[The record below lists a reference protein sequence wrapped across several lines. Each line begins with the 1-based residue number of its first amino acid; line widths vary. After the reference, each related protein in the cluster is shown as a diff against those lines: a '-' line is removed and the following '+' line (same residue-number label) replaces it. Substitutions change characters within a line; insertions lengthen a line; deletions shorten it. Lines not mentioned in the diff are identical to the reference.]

1 MSSDPPTLLVE
12 VEEKGPC
19 SRLLK
24 ITVPAVRVD
33 REIEQTFRNVMK
45 AAQFPGFRPGKAP
58 RRLVEARLGDRVLS
72 DVKER
77 LVETVVGEAIEEKGL
92 EPVGGGRLDWEKV
105 TLARGNDLTFEFELD
120 VRPVFEIP
128 DAASIS
134 VRRPDLAIPESAVD
148 DALEEAR
155 LEAAEVT
162 DAGDAPLAENGLANL
177 RVTLRS
183 GDETLLEDAEVDWQ
197 HPSKLLGGMP
207 VDGLNEGLLGKRAG
221 EETSFRATLPD
232 DYRDPAHRGREADIT
247 VRVMT
252 VNKVELPD
260 LDDAFAESMDYDDL
274 AEMRAEV
281 RKQLE
286 RRAQSQTDRLLDDAI
301 VDALLEA
308 VPFEVPPSLVQAE
321 AGRMLRRYEMTLR
334 QQGVPEE
341 SVVAQVLQAKEEAET
356 RVTRDL
362 RASFVLE
369 RIARDRKVFV
379 TETEVDQ
386 EIASMA
392 ASYNRSP
399 DEMAA
404 YVERNNLLG
413 SLRST
418 LKERK
423 TLRELRDVVRIE
435 DATAAPAAEEG
446 KSA

>member
-1 MSSDPPTLLVE
+1 MPSDSPTLMVE

-24 ITVPAVRVD
+24 ITVPASRVD
-33 REIEQTFRNVMK
+33 REIEQTFKNVMK

-58 RRLVEARLGDRVLS
+58 RRLVEARLGPRVLD

-105 TLARGNDLTFEFELD
+105 TVARGTDLIFDIELD
-120 VRPVFEIP
+120 VRPVFEVP
-128 DAASIS
+128 ELSGL
-134 VRRPDLAIPESAVD
+134 VVKRPDLVISDEAVD
-148 DALEEAR
+148 RALEEAR
-155 LEAAEVT
+155 KEAAEIE
-162 DAGDAPLAENGLANL
+162 DAGDAPLAEGGIAHL
-177 RVTLRS
+177 RVSLRS
-183 GDETLLEDAEVDWQ
+183 GDEVLLEDAEVDWQ

-207 VDGLNEGLLGKRAG
+207 VDGLNDGLLGKKAG
-221 EETSFRATLPD
+221 EEVEFTAILPE
-232 DYRDPAHRGREADIT
+232 DYRDATHRGREATIS
-247 VRVMT
+247 V
-252 VNKVELPD
+252 KVAAVSKVDMPA
-260 LDDAFAESMDYDDL
+260 LDDKFAESMDYDDL
-274 AEMRAEV
+274 AEMRTEI

-286 RRAQSQTDRLLDDAI
+286 RRAEAQADRLLDDAI
-301 VDALLEA
+301 VAALLDA
-308 VPFEVPPSLVQAE
+308 VPFDVPPSLVSAE

-356 RVTRDL
+356 RVTRDI

-369 RIARDRKVFV
+369 RIAKDRKVFV

-392 ASYNRSP
+392 ANYNRSP

-404 YVERNNLLG
+404 YVERNNLVG

-423 TLRELRDVVRIE
+423 TLRELRDVVKIE
-435 DATAAPAAEEG
+435 EAAAPAGEEG
-446 KSA
+446 PGA